1 MWDESPGSTSG
12 AAASAEENSG
22 LARKPSLGETKKKRP
37 ARETMRRHPSKSSPG
52 FESLKMDLAT
62 LTGKG
67 QAAGS
72 PETEKNPEQV
82 CVRMP
87 QPTDSIRA
95 IDPQGFEL
103 LFGAENIQLQNLVP
117 TARRASILEVAT
129 TAHVQQGLHGANLSK
144 MVQRE
149 TEASKIRDMRRILRE
164 PPTNRT
170 TEMCAMLTPYLLEF
184 PFFSDCPSQ
193 FALHLSS
200 SVTYAT
206 YTQRKVLCQEGEK
219 GHTLYCIMSGSVNFY
234 SKKALEQK
242 RKKEELEL
250 EREKD
255 LQDKKEKEMQEK
267 SPQRAPQ
274 RWKAA
279 RGSLVETVDRVSRKS
294 VTQVIRDAVQN
305 LSPSA
310 VAKPQS
316 KWEVLR
322 TANVIYEGSGN
333 VGDDIVEAPKDEDS
347 VCKRYGQQVYEVS
360 TKGCLGYE
368 TMIRALDVLDTTAVS
383 NPGVEMIVIQ
393 QDDLISLMKK
403 MRTIVHNRDR
413 ALPVLEKLPL
423 KRTEDDLKFLV
434 EMLKAHAFFMRLEQ
448 SLMPNLLRVMTLKRY
463 EPGDPVCIQGQK
475 GTKFFIILKGSLS
488 VHVSNKSHSD
498 MLEVAKR
505 NKDVEVDDWPP
516 FTSREAHRNL
526 DYEAFGDCVKVLHA
540 GDSLGERALL
550 DASGTGGERQSTVIA
565 QLHTELMVLKRK
577 DFQQFSAQM
586 HNVLIDMEMMLP
598 ILMKSKLLRTAKEV
612 DILVN
617 HSGSNPFFK
626 SLKPEVHRQLMQVAQ
641 YEKMDPDGVV
651 FHQGEPGEAYY
662 IIMRGVVGIHA
673 KPTASSKWDRSLQV
687 RKVAVKE
694 AALKCQY
701 QSQHRSELENLYGP
715 AVAVLRSGQAFGEL
729 ALEQDGT
736 LRSGT
741 AICYETTD
749 FVVINKSD
757 YDDVMKRFHHD
768 LLKEKLALLKGL
780 SVVRS
785 WPSSVLVKITYL
797 MHEKSFMRHLVVV
810 AERDPP
816 SNVYLLCEAALPTV
830 PPSPLSAWL
839 HGAAAAGGIAYTD
852 GCITS
857 LGWLL
862 WPVGCAV
869 DGSRCMPHWTWL
881 CRAADGWFVNSG
893 SVRAVIAAQGECR
906 QLCTKES
913 ALEAITNGWQ
923 EQQAIQEVHFNT
935 LMAKKEAMD
944 PKGMMGP
951 MKRIAENMKSHRK
964 LQDVKSPRRGME
976 RNKMLGYLQELMRNH
991 IKLHK
996 VANNDRTGTQK
1007 TDSHFASA
1015 AEMRPKSKLQPLPP
1029 RNPAAANDKEDEE
1042 SFQAH
1047 RHFHP
1052 GRDSASAIEVIAVG
1066 KGECIGA
1073 HATVNGTSEPFTVY
1087 TEHECRFMV
1096 INGDNF
1102 VHFFT
1107 DEELLV
1113 FSRIVSDDVA
1123 VKQEHLMCM
1132 ALARD
1137 SFESTSKTRIEE
1149 IKNSKTLVRLS
1160 QLKSANIYHPH
1171 SDNGVVP
1178 SPPRDTMCQWLT
1190 VRCHPLDGEPSA
1202 AFATTPRNPPALD
1215 TEVAGIAK
1223 RLDTPLTVAQGRL
1236 LLHNN
1241 SPMPQKKDLP
1251 LLHVGAKVNLP
1262 DDPLGSVAES
1272 HERAFYETTVDTD
1285 MQGDSDDEEIDTRLL
1300 EVTKVK
1306 SEAGAF
1312 YSRKHQTFK
1321 KSKFKPHKPATSR
1334 DEDGSQTARSAN
1346 EKRRTNPFSLH
1357 NSGAATSRS
1366 RRTTKDLMLAVEKGF
1381 VATVTHAGRGGATSL
1396 STTATTTASY
1406 DGERHPFPQPLSSL
1420 MEPELE
1426 AELQLNEM
1434 RGALASASR
1443 SMQIAP
1449 SRSLLRSSRKM
1460 RAPHGRCV
1468 ISVASSTTVSGAT
1481 A

>member
-103 LFGAENIQLQNLVP
+103 LFGKLGRCPLAP
-117 TARRASILEVAT
+117 DFWARTDA
-129 TAHVQQGLHGANLSK
+129 
-144 MVQRE
+144 
-149 TEASKIRDMRRILRE
+149 
-164 PPTNRT
+164 
-170 TEMCAMLTPYLLEF
+170 
-184 PFFSDCPSQ
+184 
-193 FALHLSS
+193 ALHLSS

-463 EPGDPVCIQGQK
+463 EPGDPGQK

-816 SNVYLLCEAALPTV
+816 SNVYLLCE
-830 PPSPLSAWL
+830 
-839 HGAAAAGGIAYTD
+839 
-852 GCITS
+852 
-857 LGWLL
+857 
-862 WPVGCAV
+862 
-869 DGSRCMPHWTWL
+869 
-881 CRAADGWFVNSG
+881 
-893 SVRAVIAAQGECR
+893 GECR

-935 LMAKKEAMD
+935 LMAK
-944 PKGMMGP
+944 
-951 MKRIAENMKSHRK
+951 
-964 LQDVKSPRRGME
+964 
-976 RNKMLGYLQELMRNH
+976 ELMRNH

-1073 HATVNGTSEPFTVY
+1073 HATVNGTSEYYTVLGNWQVYIGPRTERSRGPQITCVTTPFTVY

-1215 TEVAGIAK
+1215 TGIAK

-1300 EVTKVK
+1300 EVK

-1321 KSKFKPHKPATSR
+1321 KSKFKPHKPATSSER
-1334 DEDGSQTARSAN
+1334 LVGGGVRED
-1346 EKRRTNPFSLH
+1346 
-1357 NSGAATSRS
+1357 
-1366 RRTTKDLMLAVEKGF
+1366 LAQ
-1381 VATVTHAGRGGATSL
+1381 GRGWLA
-1396 STTATTTASY
+1396 
-1406 DGERHPFPQPLSSL
+1406 DGTLGQ
-1420 MEPELE
+1420 
-1426 AELQLNEM
+1426 
-1434 RGALASASR
+1434 
-1443 SMQIAP
+1443 
-1449 SRSLLRSSRKM
+1449 
-1460 RAPHGRCV
+1460 
-1468 ISVASSTTVSGAT
+1468 
-1481 A
+1481 